1 MSGLLPKS
9 PLKTYFDV
17 TPPFNNLLFP
27 FNRITFRENYLPLF
41 FIRFC
46 FEVSKI
52 SISLILFFIFG
63 GGCGILARL

>member
-27 FNRITFRENYLPLF
+27 FNRITFRENF
-41 FIRFC
+41 
-46 FEVSKI
+46 
-52 SISLILFFIFG
+52 
-63 GGCGILARL
+63 